1 MFGGDG
7 DDEIY
12 GADEG
17 DEDLNFTDTIWFGD
31 VIEGG
36 AGNDKIVGLG
46 GADYIVG
53 GSGDDDIDGG
63 DHGDWISGGD
73 GDDRLN
79 AGIQSS
85 IGPGDQVMEITVN
98 DLIVGSHRADSLYAE
113 PETIGLKGET
123 EMINSRVMMAT
134 TKSMADSDRI
144 QFWDNLAMITWW
156 ALTTVAI

>member
-1 MFGGDG
+1 MHGGIGLDWLDGQGGNDVLFAGAGLGKRLFGGDG

-63 DHGDWISGGD
+63 NHGDWISG
-73 GDDRLN
+73 
-79 AGIQSS
+79 
-85 IGPGDQVMEITVN
+85 VM
-98 DLIVGSHRADSLYAE
+98 
-113 PETIGLKGET
+113 
-123 EMINSRVMMAT
+123 
-134 TKSMADSDRI
+134 
-144 QFWDNLAMITWW
+144 AMTD
-156 ALTTVAI
+156 